1 MTAVTPRSGT
11 DTTGEPKDPISKR
24 IFRLENPANVS
35 PLVHVALWLGLP
47 LAFGLFAPIAQRW
60 YIALPLV
67 LILTLLSFS
76 LTIGVL
82 HMHTHRPLFV
92 SRRANRVVDILC
104 SLPASLTAAEMR
116 EVHVLNHHRYN
127 DGPGDVTSTE
137 GRGARSGCCRI
148 LDSVRLH
155 RQECT
160 LSANS
165 SPRECRTADASD
177 VVSSC
182 SIAAVALTFIVVC
195 WYFAGTGPFVLFYW
209 IPFLITQV
217 NSGYFAWLTHAP
229 ARGFEDDPSKS
240 LNTAGNWLN
249 FFIFNQGYHSVH
261 HRYPG
266 VHWSVIPDKL
276 VFMRDVEPEVIVPYW
291 MTIQSAWR
299 LAVPGAF
306 LDAKYGERWK
316 TKLENKIESGTVRPR
331 VLRWFAWI

>member
-1 MTAVTPRSGT
+1 MTAVTPRNETG
-11 DTTGEPKDPISKR
+11 TTGEPKDPVSKR
-24 IFRLENPANVS
+24 IFRLENPANVG
-35 PLVHVALWLGLP
+35 PLVHIALWLGL
-47 LAFGLFAPIAQRW
+47 LAVGLFVPIAHRW
-60 YIALPLV
+60 YIAVPLV
-67 LILTLLSFS
+67 VVLTLLSFS
-76 LTIGVL
+76 LTIGVM

-137 GRGARSGCCRI
+137 GREHGLGAVGYWFRYGSI
-148 LDSVRLH
+148 VKMH
-155 RQECT
+155 TMRQLFAT
-160 LSANS
+160 GVSDI
-165 SPRECRTADASD
+165 RRTRRRQFLFD
-177 VVSSC
+177 C
-182 SIAAVALTFIVVC
+182 AVAVTFIVVV
-195 WYFAGTGPFVLFYW
+195 WSLAGTGPFLVFYW

-299 LAVPGAF
+299 LAIPGAF
-306 LDAKYGERWK
+306 LDSTYGERWK
-316 TKLENKIESGTVRPR
+316 MKLENKIEAGTVRPR